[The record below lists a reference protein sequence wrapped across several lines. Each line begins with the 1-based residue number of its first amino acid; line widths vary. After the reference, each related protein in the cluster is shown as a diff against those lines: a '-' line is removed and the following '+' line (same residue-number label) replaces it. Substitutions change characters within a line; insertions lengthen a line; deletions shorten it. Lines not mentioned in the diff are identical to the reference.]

1 MSFVFV
7 SDEEAEKRLR
17 SGRVVLWFSS
27 PACPPCRKVEPH
39 AQRVA
44 QRHAGS
50 VSFLRINVDKSTA
63 LADKLGVNSVPT
75 FVFFRDGREIKRLDV
90 LPSEEELER
99 AVRELLKK

>member
-1 MSFVFV
+1 MSFIFV
-7 SDEEAEKRLR
+7 SDEEAEARMR

-63 LADKLGVNSVPT
+63 LAEKLGVNSVPT
-75 FVFFRDGREIKRLDV
+75 FVFLRDGKELKRLDL
-90 LPSEEELER
+90 LPSEEELEA
-99 AVRELLKK
+99 AVRELL